1 MAKIMNLVDSK
12 MLERLQGPV
21 NPLHRTLNSL
31 DSDMQSVLQ
40 RSDMTD
46 KEKVRAYNQ
55 ILQRYLE
62 YNRATE
68 ESAKPSVV
76 QTNSNVDVEKDVLR
90 TIPKTMK
97 RKAEALMERIKD
109 DPDVSWN
116 SRGEFVYKGRVIAG
130 SNIVDLV
137 NDMMRQR
144 KGFEPRGR
152 FEFARALRHTNV
164 PQDLV
169 GNRHIWGWMH
179 RGSATSDAFS
189 TAEEGIEDGDEETP
203 RRSRSLAKTPAA
215 KRERSLKVKHRI
227 NWEANK

>member
-1 MAKIMNLVDSK
+1 MAKIMNLVDAK
-12 MLERLQGPV
+12 MLERMQAPID
-21 NPLHRTLNSL
+21 PLHRTLNSL
-31 DSDMQSVLQ
+31 DSDMQSILQ

-46 KEKVRAYNQ
+46 EEKVQAYNQ
-55 ILQRYLE
+55 VLQRYLE
-62 YNRATE
+62 YKRTGG
-68 ESAKPSVV
+68 ESTKPSVV
-76 QTNSNVDVEKDVLR
+76 QTKPTFDVEKDVMR

-116 SRGEFVYKGRVIAG
+116 SRGEFVYRGTVIAG

-169 GNRHIWGWMH
+169 GNRGMWGWMH
-179 RGSATSDAFS
+179 RESATSDAFS
-189 TAEEGIEDGDEETP
+189 TAEEDFADEDGEP
-203 RRSRSLAKTPAA
+203 RRSRSVPPTKKRHKVKTGVNW
-215 KRERSLKVKHRI
+215 ESLK
-227 NWEANK
+227 